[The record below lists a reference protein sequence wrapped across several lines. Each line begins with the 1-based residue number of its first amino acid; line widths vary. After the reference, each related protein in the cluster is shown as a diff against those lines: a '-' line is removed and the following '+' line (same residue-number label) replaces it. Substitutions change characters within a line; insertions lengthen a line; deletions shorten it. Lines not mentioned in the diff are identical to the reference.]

1 MCGDAYEMVSTRAV
15 DVITVM
21 VAAISRNGVPENLS
35 SKNGPEL
42 IHSAIQDWMEKVLIK
57 TIYITPG
64 SPWENGHID
73 KQP

>member
-21 VAAISRNGVPENLS
+21 EAAISRNGVPENLS
-35 SKNGPEL
+35 GKNGPEL

-64 SPWENGHID
+64 SPRENGHID